1 MIKSNPNLPSLGAPA
16 LAAPLCCRGA
26 GGELRRES
34 QGLVGLQAL
43 IQLERDRK
51 SPGKPW
57 EQEIHGGQGAGC
69 EVVENGG
76 VIFNYP
82 LSNSVLRSGVGCSPS
97 LGAPAQ
103 IQGFWGSMG

>member
-1 MIKSNPNLPSLGAPA
+1 MLLHCQ
-16 LAAPLCCRGA
+16 PLCAAEGQV
-26 GGELRRES
+26 ES
-34 QGLVGLQAL
+34 STERLVGLQAL

-51 SPGKPW
+51 SPGKPR

-69 EVVENGG
+69 EAVENGG

-82 LSNSVLRSGVGCSPS
+82 PSNSVLRSGVGCSPS